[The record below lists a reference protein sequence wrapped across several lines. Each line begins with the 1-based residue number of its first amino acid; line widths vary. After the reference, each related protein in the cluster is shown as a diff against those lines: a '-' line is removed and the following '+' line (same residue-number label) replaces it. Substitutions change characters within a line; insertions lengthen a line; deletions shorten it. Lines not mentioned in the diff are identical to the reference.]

1 MPLKIVGRHNSVH
14 CTQTSCMW
22 FELRSSI
29 HTPLLK
35 STGFTVS
42 RSDVVAGLWD
52 GQGGA
57 GTITPWSGD
66 QLAMCDLGEGREWS
80 W

>member
-1 MPLKIVGRHNSVH
+1 
-14 CTQTSCMW
+14 MW